1 MASTPSPEVVRRYA
15 VTLLEAAAETGVSE
29 AVTRDLE
36 GLQASLTGSPDLQE
50 FLGNR
55 LVDGAAAADA
65 LAAIFAGKV
74 DNLTTNF
81 LKMVAQ
87 RRRANL
93 LGTIVDTALRLI
105 AEREGVATAEV
116 RCATELSGEQVD
128 RLQERLSTHTG
139 QRVQV
144 EVQVDPDLRGGIVA
158 RIGDTVDRGSVL
170 CRVHAR
176 TQADAEHASQRVR
189 AAFGVGAQPVQ
200 HAPLVREVLR
210 EI

>member
-158 RIGDTVDRGSVL
+158 RIGDTVFDGSVETQL
-170 CRVHAR
+170 AR
-176 TQADAEHASQRVR
+176 LHRRLAGVAS
-189 AAFGVGAQPVQ
+189 AS
-200 HAPLVREVLR
+200 
-210 EI
+210 